1 MRLVIQR
8 VKNASLTIGGTNR
21 GGFRKG
27 LVVYVGFRE
36 GEELDDSILR
46 KVARKL
52 VALRIFEDESGKLNL
67 SIRDIGGG
75 LMLISNFTLYG
86 EISSGNRPSFTK
98 AMAYEDAK
106 RLFERLV
113 SLVREEC
120 AKYHLPFVPGEFG
133 AYMVIDAEAYGPV
146 NIIWEP

>member
-8 VKNASLTIGGTNR
+8 VKNASLTVEGIDR
-21 GGFRKG
+21 GGFERG

-36 GEELDDSILR
+36 GEELDELVLR

-52 VALRIFEDESGKLNL
+52 VALRIFEDENDKLNL
-67 SIRDIGGG
+67 SIKDIGGG

-86 EISSGNRPSFTK
+86 ELSSGNRPSFSK

-120 AKYHLPFVPGEFG
+120 AKYDLPFVSGEFG
-133 AYMVIDAEAYGPV
+133 AYMVIDAKAYGPV
-146 NIIWEP
+146 NIIWEL